1 MFQTMA
7 DFTPLAISLVGLG
20 QVGIVGWGIHV
31 MRNASEKR
39 SEQTDLILESLR
51 ETLLSLHELREASQE
66 SSKGIRE
73 LLKKGSDDGEANQ

>member
-31 MRNASEKR
+31 MRNASAEAKR
-39 SEQTDLILESLR
+39 ADRPHSGI
-51 ETLLSLHELREASQE
+51 ASGNPPE
-66 SSKGIRE
+66 SS
-73 LLKKGSDDGEANQ
+73 